1 MNSVI
6 RRASIVQHSIRC
18 LCSSAIAPSALPEH
32 PAVFQVCGAGTN
44 VGKTVLSAALIRAAA
59 LEGRDA
65 VYIKPVQTGYPV
77 SNDSAFVLSHAPKS
91 NSKSKTEART
101 GAVLATTLLKFAH
114 PVSPDLAV
122 QFEENPGFH
131 STTDSHLCLAIHDQ
145 VARFDN
151 TATPGCFAL
160 VEGAGGVLS
169 PTPSGSLQ
177 ADAYRPLRLPTILV
191 GDSSLGGISS
201 TLCAFEALKLR
212 GYDVPVVVLFDNASP
227 LLENTLSISR
237 HIQSKD
243 TSVFCAP
250 ELPLDGEPL
259 HAYYGSG
266 VASEFFQNLLAH
278 LRVWNNARL
287 KRLKTMSANAGD
299 VFWYPF
305 TQHGSL
311 SAPERSLTTN
321 TSGSSRIISIDSA
334 HGMQFTVHD
343 ENKGTR
349 LMVDACGS
357 WWTNGVGHGNVNV
370 AKAIGSAAGRY
381 GHVMFPEAVHEPAW
395 QLANKLLDGPG
406 SGWASRVFYSDNG
419 STAIEVS
426 LKMAFR
432 KRAADI
438 PSCGHL
444 PMKVVTVQGCYHGD
458 TLGAMDCSPR
468 SDFNSKQTPWYHERC
483 LAFDPPTVAIVG
495 GVWTSVPPSG
505 DGGIALDFFD
515 QSSFENREAIFSKS
529 RDGIEYDAPI
539 STVLQRE
546 QSRNEFDFGALLLE
560 PVMLGSG
567 GMRLVDPAFQRSLVR
582 VCRKLEIPVVF
593 DEVFTGLWRLGT
605 QSGAD
610 LLGVFPDI
618 ASYGKLLTGG
628 TVPLSATLAKEDV
641 FNAFLGTSKVDALLH
656 GHSYTAHAIGCAA
669 AIESFSL
676 YHDAERFDS
685 VNNCF
690 PDYWDE
696 GTAREISCIRGVHRT
711 TVIGTVLAVEI
722 QADGE
727 RGYSSTA
734 GHRITMALRARGVF
748 SRPLGNVIY
757 VLCSPLATSEEC
769 KRICAILHETIEG
782 ELSEQAETLPREH
795 TD

>member
-1 MNSVI
+1 MNVI
-6 RRASIVQHSIRC
+6 RQASNVQRSIRH
-18 LCSSAIAPSALPEH
+18 LCSSVIAPSALTERPT
-32 PAVFQVCGAGTN
+32 VFQVCGAGTN
-44 VGKTVLSAALIRAAA
+44 VGKTVLAAALIRAAA

-65 VYIKPVQTGYPV
+65 IYVKPVQTGYPE

-91 NSKSKTEART
+91 NRKANNARVRT
-101 GAVLATTLLKFAH
+101 GTVLATTLLKFAH
-114 PVSPDLAV
+114 PVSPDLAL
-122 QFEENPGFH
+122 QFEDPGFH
-131 STTDSHLCLAIHDQ
+131 SMADNHLCCAIQDQ
-145 VARFDN
+145 VEYFEN
-151 TATPGCFAL
+151 NATPGWLAL

-191 GDSSLGGISS
+191 GDASLGGIST

-212 GYDVPVVVLFDNASP
+212 GYDVPAVVLFDNASP
-227 LLENTLSISR
+227 LLENAPSISR
-237 HIQSKD
+237 NIGSKD

-250 ELPLDGEPL
+250 ELPVADEPL
-259 HAYYGSG
+259 SAYYSSD
-266 VASEFFQNLLAH
+266 APSEFFQNLLAH
-278 LRVWNNARL
+278 LRVWNNSRL
-287 KRLKTMSANAGD
+287 KNLEKMSANAGD

-311 SAPERSLTTN
+311 AAQESSLAAKTS
-321 TSGSSRIISIDSA
+321 SGSGIVAIESA
-334 HGMQFTVHD
+334 YGMQFTVHD
-343 ENKGTR
+343 EKKGTR
-349 LMVDACGS
+349 LMLDACGS

-395 QLANKLLDGPG
+395 RLANKLLQGPG
-406 SGWASRVFYSDNG
+406 CGWASRVFYSDNG

-432 KRAADI
+432 KRASDV
-438 PSCGHL
+438 PSRGHL
-444 PMKVVTVQGCYHGD
+444 PMRVVTVQGCYHGD

-468 SDFNSKQTPWYHERC
+468 SDFNRKQTPWYQERC

-505 DGGIALDFFD
+505 DGGISLDFID
-515 QSSFENREAIFSKS
+515 QSTFRDREAIFCES
-529 RDGIEYDAPI
+529 RDGIEYDSPI
-539 STVLQRE
+539 SSVLRSE
-546 QSRNEFDFGALLLE
+546 QSRNEFDFGALLIE

-567 GMRLVDPAFQRSLVR
+567 GMRLVDPAFQRALVR
-582 VCRKLEIPVVF
+582 VCRDLEIPVVF
-593 DEVFTGLWRLGT
+593 DEVFTGLWRLGS

-610 LLGVFPDI
+610 LLGVAPDI

-656 GHSYTAHAIGCAA
+656 GHSYTAHAIGCSAA
-669 AIESFSL
+669 VESLSL
-676 YHDAERFDS
+676 YENAERFDS
-685 VNNCF
+685 VKNCF
-690 PDYWDE
+690 PNYWDE

-722 QADGE
+722 EVENE

-734 GHRITMALRARGVF
+734 GQRITTALRARGVF

-757 VLCSPLATSEEC
+757 ILCSPLATSEEC
-769 KRICAILHETIEG
+769 KRICSILIEAIE
-782 ELSEQAETLPREH
+782 SEQNEQVQALPRERS
-795 TD
+795 D